1 MNEIGVRILEQSL
14 TLHSDD
20 SAIDLLCTEGFSKT
34 QGARPLR
41 RAIERLLTVPLSLRI
56 LLANIPEHGEVH
68 VKAEHGK
75 LTIDIREP
83 GIVKE
88 VEEEEEDISVDAV

>member
-1 MNEIGVRILEQSL
+1 MVLNA
-14 TLHSDD
+14 DD
-20 SAIDLLCTEGFSKT
+20 SAIELLCKEGFSEV

-41 RAIERLLTVPLSLRI
+41 RAIEKLLTVPLSLRI

-68 VKAEHGK
+68 VSAEEGK

>member
-1 MNEIGVRILEQSL
+1 M
-14 TLHSDD
+14 
-20 SAIDLLCTEGFSKT
+20 
-34 QGARPLR
+34 R
-41 RAIERLLTVPLSLRI
+41 RVIEKLLTVPLSLRI
-56 LLANIPEHGEVH
+56 LLANIPEHDEVY
-68 VKAEHGK
+68 VSAEEGK